1 MITLINS
8 FSPNMLGQNRMTLE
22 WTPVSL
28 RDIQVLLE
36 RETHQ
41 SYMGQYNVANV
52 FGKMINQEIKV
63 NRKPYYIHPND
74 TVIQVPY
81 IGPYFDDD
89 YEDIP
94 DGGRIIYWQI
104 QPLDLK
110 TTFLDNQKSYM
121 TYCKKEH

>member
-22 WTPVSL
+22 WTPVSIH
-28 RDIQVLLE
+28 DIQLLLE
-36 RETHQ
+36 RETYQ

-52 FGKMINQEIKV
+52 FGKMINQEVKV

-74 TVIQVPY
+74 TVIQVQY

-89 YEDIP
+89 AETIP

-110 TTFLDNQKSYM
+110 TTFYDNQKTYM
-121 TYCKKEH
+121 TYCKKGH